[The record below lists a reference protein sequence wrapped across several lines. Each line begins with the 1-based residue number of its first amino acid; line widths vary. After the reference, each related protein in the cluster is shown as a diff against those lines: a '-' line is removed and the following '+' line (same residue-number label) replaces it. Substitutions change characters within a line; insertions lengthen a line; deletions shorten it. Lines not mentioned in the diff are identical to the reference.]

1 MAKTCPTC
9 HAHHSDE
16 LEFCPL
22 DGAHLQALPAAGTPP
37 PPPANRPRRPPPG
50 LGPAM
55 AASGELPQAH
65 GGHRPTLLHAG
76 GILAAN
82 APTPAVEPAVPASTF
97 ATALSR
103 GPMSADQAVARLELI
118 AKLVSDARADR
129 HGVLTPW
136 HLQFTSADGSGRPTV
151 ADPASVTDPLQR
163 ALYAAPELQQT
174 GVLPSA
180 ATEVYALGCMLFEAI
195 AGRVPFPGATLAEVN
210 KRHAMAAVPALRMV
224 RRDCDLPPS
233 LEVEIQRALKKR
245 PGDRHATPL
254 AFAEAIRAANR
265 EDDRATVAFDMKSP
279 AVQREI
285 AARLAA
291 AEAARAPS
299 APAAAVAPAQPVA
312 APAAPKSNTPS
323 SKSSRIML
331 IVALVVIVALGVG
344 IAVLM
349 QREPET
355 VVVVPPPVIVP
366 VPVVA
371 DVAPPAPDVAEPDT
385 QDTVDTEDSVD
396 VEEDVPPDVPA
407 ESVRP
412 KSGHG
417 HGPAKVRETPPDTKT
432 EEPKKGN
439 HPAVF

>member
-1 MAKTCPTC
+1 
-9 HAHHSDE
+9 
-16 LEFCPL
+16 
-22 DGAHLQALPAAGTPP
+22 
-37 PPPANRPRRPPPG
+37 
-50 LGPAM
+50 M
-55 AASGELPQAH
+55 AASSELPHAH
-65 GGHRPTLLHAG
+65 GAHRPTLLHAG
-76 GILAAN
+76 GILPAN
-82 APTPAVEPAVPASTF
+82 APTPAAEPIVPASTF

-129 HGVLTPW
+129 HGALTPW
-136 HLQFTSADGSGRPTV
+136 HLQFLSADGSGRPSV
-151 ADPASVTDPLQR
+151 AEPGAVTDPLQL
-163 ALYAAPELQQT
+163 ALYAAPELQQA
-174 GVLPSA
+174 GGQYSA

-195 AGRVPFPGATLAEVN
+195 AGRVPFPGATLAEVQ
-210 KRHAMAAVPALRMV
+210 KRHAMAAVPAVRMV

-254 AFAEAIRAANR
+254 AFAEAIRSANR

-299 APAAAVAPAQPVA
+299 APVAAVAPAAPVA
-312 APAAPKSNTPS
+312 ASAAPKGNTSDTPAP
-323 SKSSRIML
+323 KSSRVML
-331 IVALVVIVALGVG
+331 IVALVVIVALGAGVV
-344 IAVLM
+344 VLM
-349 QREPET
+349 QREPEK
-355 VVVVPPPVIVP
+355 VVVVPQPVIVP

-371 DVAPPAPDVAEPDT
+371 DVAPPPPDVAEPDT
-385 QDTVDTEDSVD
+385 QDTVDAEDSVD
-396 VEEDVPPDVPA
+396 AEEDVPPDVSA
-407 ESVRP
+407 EATRP
-412 KSGHG
+412 KAGHT
-417 HGPAKVRETPPDTKT
+417 HGPVKVRDTPPDTKT